1 MPQEERQPK
10 KQPETP
16 PEVPTTRE
24 LQAEIARLKAELK
37 RQIADN
43 AAAIANAPLRGM
55 RLPESSN
62 PASAN
67 PSPVLERGGAYAHRE
82 LAQAKGGQEQALWE
96 EEAPAAPVVRKIG
109 AGKERKR

>member
-1 MPQEERQPK
+1 MC
-10 KQPETP
+10 
-16 PEVPTTRE
+16 E
-24 LQAEIARLKAELK
+24 LQAEIAQLK

-55 RLPESSN
+55 RLPESSK

-67 PSPVLERGGAYAHRE
+67 PSPVHERGGAYAHRE

>member
-1 MPQEERQPK
+1 MAAPSVKALQSRLGLQPSLL
-10 KQPETP
+10 
-16 PEVPTTRE
+16 RE
-24 LQAEIARLKAELK
+24 PSLATASSPLQKVR
-37 RQIADN
+37 
-43 AAAIANAPLRGM
+43 
-55 RLPESSN
+55 
-62 PASAN
+62 ASAN